1 VCRDRR
7 GQALLVVC
15 VRVVIGSKLVE
26 EVRSF
31 RATTPH
37 LRSEGTSISASWA
50 SDGRW
55 SPAVP
60 GGRDLLAGPA
70 LPTAAQ
76 RAAGLASDP
85 GFNILQSLQSAF
97 TTFVD
102 YLPQLIGAL
111 IVLLVGFIIAKLL
124 AEAI

>member
-1 VCRDRR
+1 
-7 GQALLVVC
+7 
-15 VRVVIGSKLVE
+15 
-26 EVRSF
+26 
-31 RATTPH
+31 
-37 LRSEGTSISASWA
+37 
-50 SDGRW
+50 
-55 SPAVP
+55 
-60 GGRDLLAGPA
+60 
-70 LPTAAQ
+70 
-76 RAAGLASDP
+76 LASDP